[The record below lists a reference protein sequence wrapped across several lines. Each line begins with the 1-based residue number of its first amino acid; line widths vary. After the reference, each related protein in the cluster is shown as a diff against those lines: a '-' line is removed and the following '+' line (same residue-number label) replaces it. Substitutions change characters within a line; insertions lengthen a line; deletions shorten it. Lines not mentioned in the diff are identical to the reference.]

1 MRLCRDCGLPHA
13 SDLAACPGC
22 GWAPP
27 LRNGFVA
34 YAPDLDAAGT
44 PGFKPEAFA
53 ELARLE
59 EGHFWFQARNRIIL
73 WAMARHAPNPGRIL
87 EIGCGTGFVLQALA
101 RQFPQAR
108 VTGSEVFTTGL
119 VHARQRL
126 PGVLL
131 CQMDARDIGHEAEFD
146 VIGAFD
152 VLEHI
157 AEDERV
163 LDQARKALVPGG
175 VLVLTVPQHPWLWS
189 PADDYACHERRY
201 TARELTGKLQ
211 RAGFA
216 IERSTS
222 FVTLLLP
229 AMMLSR
235 LQKRREAA
243 ETRDPA
249 SEFRLPPLLNAL
261 FLAIMRVEFLLLR
274 LGLSLPVGGSRL
286 VVARAPRADATPK
299 SGVSE

>member
-1 MRLCRDCGLPHA
+1 MRVCRDCGVPHD
-13 SDLAACPGC
+13 SDLVSCPAC
-22 GWAPP
+22 GWAPG

-34 YAPDLDAAGT
+34 YAPELDAAGT
-44 PGFKPEAFA
+44 AGFKPEAFD

-73 WAMARHAPNPGRIL
+73 WAVGRHAPDPRRIL
-87 EIGCGTGFVLQALA
+87 EIGCGTGFVLRALA
-101 RQFPQAR
+101 ARYPQAAI
-108 VTGSEVFTTGL
+108 TGSEVFTTGL
-119 VHARQRL
+119 AHAQRRV
-126 PGVLL
+126 PGVRL
-131 CQMDARDIGHEAEFD
+131 CQMDARDIGHVAEFD

-163 LDQARKALVPGG
+163 MAEVRKALVPGG
-175 VLVLTVPQHPWLWS
+175 VLVATVPQHRWLWS

-201 TARELTGKLQ
+201 TARELTDKLT
-211 RAGFA
+211 RAGFV

-229 AMMLSR
+229 AMILSR
-235 LQKRREAA
+235 LQKRRESP

-249 SEFRLPPLLNAL
+249 SEFRLPRLLNAL
-261 FLAIMRVEFLLLR
+261 FLAVMRVEFLLLR

-286 VVARAPRADATPK
+286 VVARAPRAEAAPK
-299 SGVSE
+299 SGVSA